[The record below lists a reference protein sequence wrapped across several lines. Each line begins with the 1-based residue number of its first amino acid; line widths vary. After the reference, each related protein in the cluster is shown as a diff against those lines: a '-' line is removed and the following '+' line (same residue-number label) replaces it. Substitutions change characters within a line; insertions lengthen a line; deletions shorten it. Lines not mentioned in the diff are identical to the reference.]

1 MKKIITSIF
10 FIASLFS
17 SGILRS
23 QTTHPFELGFN
34 AGASWLKSDIKMK
47 KLGGAGGFTF
57 GQMYLQNENHF
68 FDIGWRFRYLNAIAY
83 GQDDQKSTGI
93 ANNVVLNG
101 VTDTA
106 LNYYSHGGFVYQN
119 YKTTLNE
126 CSLELLIGLNKMRNK
141 TKFYPYVFGG
151 LGITKAVVK
160 TNQLNANNTR
170 YNYVK
175 IDSLGTATS
184 GDITANLNN
193 LYDGTYETTAEGSRS
208 PVWKFMPSL
217 GVGLGFQATKVVS
230 IGLEYK
236 VTWALSDQL
245 DGQQWTNDNHKS
257 LTNDKYYY
265 ASAWL
270 KFTFGR
276 NPKPVSTNTTTTTT
290 TTTNPNTFT
299 NTGDKP
305 SIIITNPG
313 TGSSTSNQQ
322 NYTIKAMISNVNSH
336 SDIGLIEN
344 GVSNSNFTYDPV
356 SHIFTFP
363 TTLLNGNNTF
373 MITAT
378 NAAGS
383 YNAST
388 SIIFNEPVVVPPPT
402 PAPSITITSPA
413 SNPYTSAFNTANVNA
428 TVLNIS
434 SQSELSVSVN
444 GTPVYSFVY
453 NPSTHTVN
461 ISSSLIPGANSFVIS
476 ATNATGSDSKSVT
489 ILYNQV
495 TQSPTPLITITSPAV
510 NPYTVTTNITEV
522 AAVIQNI
529 TALGQLSVTVN
540 NVRVATGKLFFSA
553 STGQLHFNAN
563 LVTGA
568 NTIVISATN
577 VAGADSKTETIIYSP
592 QVVAAQAPVI
602 TITSPTANPYNTT
615 VNSTTVSA
623 IVLNITAAAQIAVS
637 INGTPTSAFYFN
649 PATKEFSLSTGLIS
663 GTNLITITATN
674 AAGADSKSETIIYSQ
689 PTATIPAPVV
699 TIVSPAANPF
709 TSAAATSMV
718 VAKVLNVTSTS
729 QIAVSINGTPTTSF
743 SFNPS
748 TNLASIPVT
757 LIAGANMVIITA
769 SNASGA
775 DTKSETIIYS

>member
-276 NPKPVSTNTTTTTT
+276 NPKPVSTNTT
-290 TTTNPNTFT
+290 
-299 NTGDKP
+299 
-305 SIIITNPG
+305 
-313 TGSSTSNQQ
+313 
-322 NYTIKAMISNVNSH
+322 
-336 SDIGLIEN
+336 
-344 GVSNSNFTYDPV
+344 
-356 SHIFTFP
+356 
-363 TTLLNGNNTF
+363 
-373 MITAT
+373 
-378 NAAGS
+378 
-383 YNAST
+383 
-388 SIIFNEPVVVPPPT
+388 
-402 PAPSITITSPA
+402 
-413 SNPYTSAFNTANVNA
+413 
-428 TVLNIS
+428 
-434 SQSELSVSVN
+434 
-444 GTPVYSFVY
+444 
-453 NPSTHTVN
+453 
-461 ISSSLIPGANSFVIS
+461 
-476 ATNATGSDSKSVT
+476 
-489 ILYNQV
+489 
-495 TQSPTPLITITSPAV
+495 
-510 NPYTVTTNITEV
+510 
-522 AAVIQNI
+522 
-529 TALGQLSVTVN
+529 
-540 NVRVATGKLFFSA
+540 
-553 STGQLHFNAN
+553 
-563 LVTGA
+563 
-568 NTIVISATN
+568 
-577 VAGADSKTETIIYSP
+577 
-592 QVVAAQAPVI
+592 
-602 TITSPTANPYNTT
+602 
-615 VNSTTVSA
+615 
-623 IVLNITAAAQIAVS
+623 
-637 INGTPTSAFYFN
+637 
-649 PATKEFSLSTGLIS
+649 
-663 GTNLITITATN
+663 
-674 AAGADSKSETIIYSQ
+674 
-689 PTATIPAPVV
+689 
-699 TIVSPAANPF
+699 
-709 TSAAATSMV
+709 
-718 VAKVLNVTSTS
+718 
-729 QIAVSINGTPTTSF
+729 
-743 SFNPS
+743 
-748 TNLASIPVT
+748 
-757 LIAGANMVIITA
+757 
-769 SNASGA
+769 
-775 DTKSETIIYS
+775 